1 MTKWYGLENSQGL
14 YRYVR
19 LSPQQNKIIKAM
31 KKSPDGISAVDAMI
45 SLDGMSSAT
54 LAKRVSE
61 LVRKGLNITR
71 TQKRNPVTGTLY
83 TKYALA
89 A

>member
-1 MTKWYGLENSQGL
+1 MWITVNKNKGL
-14 YRYVR
+14 YQYVS
-19 LSPQQNKIIKAM
+19 LSPQQSKVVKVLKAI
-31 KKSPDGISAVDAMI
+31 PDGITGVDALVV
-45 SLDGMSSAT
+45 LDGMSSAT